1 MRHSAESVGH
11 ETVSPRTALLILCAV
26 LATASCTTRNSFSGS
41 YVGNDAASVMPPG
54 QQVPPNFRLFIE
66 DDGVVIKNVQ
76 TFTADSGETVRLV
89 WQGKCDGRERPVE
102 GALQPDMRLS
112 CRRSASGA
120 LVNTV
125 SGSDVSGTAWSYV
138 ETCVMESKV
147 RMTCKGNT
155 LDEKG
160 QPLPFSYAFDRQE

>member
-1 MRHSAESVGH
+1 MRYSAESVDH

-89 WQGKCDGRERPVE
+89 WQGECDGKERPVE

-112 CRRSASGA
+112 CRRSAVWRAGQHGFGFRCIRHR
-120 LVNTV
+120 LVICRNV
-125 SGSDVSGTAWSYV
+125 RDGIESAHDVQRKHAG
-138 ETCVMESKV
+138 
-147 RMTCKGNT
+147 
-155 LDEKG
+155 
-160 QPLPFSYAFDRQE
+160 